1 MATTSD
7 RERQREREAEELAVG
22 PLLARA
28 NLLRMRGQW
37 DEAVASCMAALRK
50 APHSAAA
57 HLLLGEIYEAQGKVD
72 DAVPWYTMAVDHD
85 PGNAAAR
92 EKLARLEEMQRVR
105 LRAQTAPPPG
115 TAPKREKT
123 IERTMQWWDQM
134 FPPGQS
140 DAIARMIFVVCGVI
154 AALLIISAGVV
165 YFVVLPNQRSQN
177 YPVPTLNAPSAP
189 VVMAPPETPPTP
201 VQSSPAARRPAPSP
215 GPSATPAAPSSGPV
229 EDVRLHQAVA
239 ASSSSLFTLLT
250 TRRET
255 ARNAALLEIAL
266 PTVAE
271 GTEQTKERIV
281 RAAALA
287 AKAANGADPRIT
299 SVSIRAGISVALPQ
313 NPRETQIIPVFA
325 GEIPG
330 GTLQGVEP
338 MSADL
343 ASLLSRFASLT
354 WTPLPGGALGPGN
367 TSPAGPNPP
376 GMPGGTNYPPAGLP
390 QNPGDTRGNS
400 ASSGGA
406 SSVSPTP

>member
-7 RERQREREAEELAVG
+7 RERQREREAEELTVG

-72 DAVPWYTMAVDHD
+72 DAVPWYNMAVDHD
-85 PGNAAAR
+85 PENAIAR

-105 LRAQTAPPPG
+105 LRTQAASPSDA
-115 TAPKREKT
+115 APKREKT

-140 DAIARMIFVVCGVI
+140 DAIARMIFAVCGVI

-177 YPVPTLNAPSAP
+177 DPVPTLNAPSAP

-201 VQSSPAARRPAPSP
+201 VLSSPAASRTAPSPAPS
-215 GPSATPAAPSSGPV
+215 AAPAGPV
-229 EDVRLHQAVA
+229 EDMRLHQAVA
-239 ASSSSLFTLLT
+239 ASAGNLFTPLT

-255 ARNAALLEIAL
+255 VRNAALLEIAL
-266 PTVAE
+266 PAATE
-271 GTEQTKERIV
+271 GAEQTKERIV
-281 RAAALA
+281 RAATLA
-287 AKAANGADPRIT
+287 AKAASGADPRIT
-299 SVSIRAGISVALPQ
+299 SVSIRAGVSIAPLHP
-313 NPRETQIIPVFA
+313 PRETQIISVFA

-330 GTLQGVEP
+330 GALQGVDP
-338 MSADL
+338 MNADL
-343 ASLLSRFASLT
+343 ASLLSRFSSLT
-354 WTPLPGGALGPGN
+354 WTPLPGGTPS
-367 TSPAGPNPP
+367 TSPNLPA
-376 GMPGGTNYPPAGLP
+376 MPGGTMRTGGDNYPTPGSLTA
-390 QNPGDTRGNS
+390 NPGDTRGNGTPGGNSS
-400 ASSGGA
+400 A
-406 SSVSPTP
+406 VPTP